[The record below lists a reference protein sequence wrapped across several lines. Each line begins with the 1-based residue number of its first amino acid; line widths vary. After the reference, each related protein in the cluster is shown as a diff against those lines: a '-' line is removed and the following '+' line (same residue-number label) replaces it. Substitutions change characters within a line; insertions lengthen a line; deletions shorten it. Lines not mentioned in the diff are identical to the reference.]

1 MQIIESG
8 CKSGKLTIVNFDSS
22 TTENN
27 SKSRGLY
34 HLWFK
39 KARLVTITNITTNI
53 NLSSLLESQNLNQLE
68 LKEKMRGLCST
79 TEPIGSCLYREGFL
93 NKEKIQ
99 SIFQEQLEQVYRL
112 FEVKSGSF
120 KFEDIADNK
129 DMPWQEM
136 TGESMGALEVAL
148 NGLRK
153 LKNWE
158 HLASALPESNC
169 ILEQLVI
176 QHKFK
181 LEPLEFKLWKFADGI
196 TPLSK
201 FAEVFKQP
209 IAKVQKAAYCLIVAE
224 LVEALPAF
232 DFAPQKS
239 LLTSKNQI
247 SPEPE
252 LVSVGSQQAN
262 NKPKVSNSL
271 LGNLLS
277 FLENI

>member
-8 CKSGKLTIVNFDSS
+8 CKSGKLTIINFDSS
-22 TTENN
+22 KTENN
-27 SKSRGLY
+27 SQSKGLY
-34 HLWFK
+34 HLWFDK
-39 KARLVTITNITTNI
+39 GRLVATTNI
-53 NLSSLLESQNLNQLE
+53 NLLSLIESQNLKQLE
-68 LKEKMRGLCST
+68 LKEKIGEICSI
-79 TEPIGSCLYREGFL
+79 TEPIGLCLCCEGFL
-93 NKEKIQ
+93 SKEKLQ

-112 FEVKSGSF
+112 FEVTSGSF

-136 TGESMGALEVAL
+136 TGESMGAPEVAL

-158 HLASALPESNC
+158 HLASALPEPNC

-176 QHKFK
+176 RHEFK

-201 FAEVFKQP
+201 FAEVFNQP

-224 LVEALPAF
+224 QVEALPAF
-232 DFAPQKS
+232 DFVPQKS

-247 SPEPE
+247 SPERE
-252 LVSVGSQQAN
+252 LLSVGNQPAK
-262 NKPKVSNSL
+262 NKPKVSNSF

>member
-1 MQIIESG
+1 LQIIDSG

-22 TTENN
+22 KTENN
-27 SKSRGLY
+27 SQNKGLY
-34 HLWFK
+34 HLWFDK
-39 KARLVTITNITTNI
+39 GRLVAMTNIY
-53 NLSSLLESQNLNQLE
+53 LVPFVESQNLKQLE
-68 LKEKMRGLCST
+68 LQAKIGEVCSIK
-79 TEPIGSCLYREGFL
+79 EPIGLCLCREGFL
-93 NKEKIQ
+93 SQEKLQ

-112 FEVKSGSF
+112 FEATSGSF
-120 KFEDIADNK
+120 KFQDIADNK

-136 TGESMGALEVAL
+136 TGESMGGLEVAL

-158 HLASALPESNC
+158 QLASALPEPNC
-169 ILEQLVI
+169 TLEQLVI
-176 QHKFK
+176 EHKFK
-181 LEPLEFKLWKFADGI
+181 LEPLEFKLWKFADST

-209 IAKVQKAAYCLIVAE
+209 IAKVQKAAYCLIIAE
-224 LVEALPAF
+224 LVEGFPAF
-232 DFAPQKS
+232 DFAEQKF
-239 LLTSKNQI
+239 LLTNTNQI

-252 LVSVGSQQAN
+252 LLSVASQQAN